1 MYNVQRSKS
10 GGSMNES
17 PMCFMIVSLISQQ
30 KRYKSLNYVNN
41 CTFAGGKEYKADMT
55 SSHDIWQ
62 WQEPRKAQRKAGTM
76 DAG

>member
-1 MYNVQRSKS
+1 
-10 GGSMNES
+10 MNES
-17 PMCFMIVSLISQQ
+17 PVCFMIVSLISQQ

-62 WQEPRKAQRKAGTM
+62 WQEPGT
-76 DAG
+76 AWKGIHSGWEETLALFFYI